1 MGPLTLPWEVRHGEM
16 EASGLNGQR
25 MCVLYSKCKE
35 PTPQHTVLGQS
46 MGENHALHGVNGGR
60 DCILLVCQ
68 FILSAD
74 GRTKSCAGWTV
85 VLPQGGE
92 SVMNGLPM
100 VPCREEAW

>member
-1 MGPLTLPWEVRHGEM
+1 MGKWKP
-16 EASGLNGQR
+16 Q
-25 MCVLYSKCKE
+25 VLMDGGCACSFSLEHIHYSKCKE
-35 PTPQHTVLGQS
+35 PTPQLTVLGQS
-46 MGENHALHGVNGGR
+46 MGENHALHGVNEGR
-60 DCILLVCQ
+60 DSILLVCQ

-100 VPCREEAW
+100 VQCREEAW